1 MKLGANYPEGPIV
14 WGREIGGRRIA
25 RILERVAEAE
35 GSEFAPDRSL
45 WLLDLQ
51 DEQPETPL
59 GAAAESTLPG
69 LTEG

>member
-1 MKLGANYPEGPIV
+1 MRLGANYPQGPVV

-25 RILERVAEAE
+25 RILERVAAAE
-35 GSEFAPDRSL
+35 GPEFAPDRSL

-51 DEQPETPL
+51 DEQSEAP

-69 LTEG
+69 LTQG